1 LRTCISAIHAG
12 GMKTAFSCSPG
23 ERKIMNHF
31 MVRSFC
37 WHAKAAWICYAWSMD
52 SVLIRYHEI
61 ALKKGNRAYF
71 TELLKRNIL
80 ASVKDLGTKEIRS
93 LPARLLLT
101 FKHEIDPVLISQRI
115 GAVFGVANFSVVE
128 RTPKDVESL
137 RVRILDSLSGIR
149 FDSFRI
155 ETQRGDKTFPLTS
168 PEINRQLGAAVKEK
182 SGARVDLTNPELTI
196 TVEVLPQDAFFG
208 FNKLAGAGGLPV
220 GGSGR
225 LVALIS
231 GGFDSPVAAYRMM
244 QRGCRLIFVHFHGAP
259 YQDKTSQEKV
269 RDLVRTLT
277 RHQFQS
283 RLYFVPFGE
292 IQRQI
297 VASVGRPLRVVL
309 YRRMMLRI
317 AEAVA
322 GAEKAKALV
331 TGESLGQVA
340 SQTLQN
346 IAVIQQAATLPILR
360 PLVGMDKQ
368 EIVGQS
374 RRIGT
379 FDISSVPDQDCCQLF
394 VPKHPATKARPR
406 EVAAAESSLDVNAL
420 LRLGLDG
427 AVKEDFTFPPN
438 NE

>member
-1 LRTCISAIHAG
+1 
-12 GMKTAFSCSPG
+12 
-23 ERKIMNHF
+23 
-31 MVRSFC
+31 
-37 WHAKAAWICYAWSMD
+37 MD

-80 ASVKDLGTKEIRS
+80 AAVKDLGAKEIRS

-101 FKHEIDPVLISQRI
+101 FKNPVPSETITQRI
-115 GAVFGVANFSVVE
+115 SAVFGIANFSIVE
-128 RTPKDVESL
+128 RTAKDIEALRGRILESL
-137 RVRILDSLSGIR
+137 DGIR
-149 FDSFRI
+149 FGSFRV

-168 PEINRQLGAAVKEK
+168 PEINKQLGAAVKER
-182 SGARVDLTNPELTI
+182 SGARVDLTNAEFTI
-196 TVEVLPQDAFFG
+196 IVEILPHDAFFG
-208 FNKLAGAGGLPV
+208 FNKLPGAGGLPV
-220 GGSGR
+220 GASGR
-225 LVALIS
+225 LVSLIS

-283 RLYFVPFGE
+283 RLYVVPFGE

-297 VASVGRPLRVVL
+297 VAAVARPLRVVL

-317 AEAVA
+317 AEAIA
-322 GAEKAKALV
+322 RNEKAKALV

-340 SQTLQN
+340 SQTLEN
-346 IAVIQQAATLPILR
+346 MAVIQKAATLPILR

-368 EIVGQS
+368 EIVDQA

-379 FDISSVPDQDCCQLF
+379 FDISSIPDQDCCQLF
-394 VPKHPATKARPR
+394 VPKHPATKAGFR
-406 EVAAAESSLDVNAL
+406 EVEDAETSFDVKEL
-420 LRLGLDG
+420 LRLGIDG
-427 AVKEDFTFPPN
+427 AVKEDFTFPTI
-438 NE
+438 

>member
-1 LRTCISAIHAG
+1 
-12 GMKTAFSCSPG
+12 
-23 ERKIMNHF
+23 
-31 MVRSFC
+31 
-37 WHAKAAWICYAWSMD
+37 MD

-80 ASVKDLGTKEIRS
+80 TAVKDLGAKEIRS

-101 FKHEIDPVLISQRI
+101 FKNQVPSETISQRI
-115 GAVFGVANFSVVE
+115 SAVFGVANFSIVE
-128 RTPKDVESL
+128 RTAKDIEAL
-137 RVRILDSLSGIR
+137 RSGILAALDGLR
-149 FDSFRI
+149 FDSFRV

-182 SGARVDLTNPELTI
+182 SGARVDLTHPEFTV

-208 FNKLAGAGGLPV
+208 FDKIAGAGGLPV
-220 GGSGR
+220 GASGR
-225 LVALIS
+225 VVSLIS

-269 RDLVRTLT
+269 RDLVQTLT

-283 RLYFVPFGE
+283 RLYIVPFGE

-297 VASVGRPLRVVL
+297 VASVARPLRVVL

-317 AEAVA
+317 AEVVA
-322 GAEKAKALV
+322 RNEKAKALV

-340 SQTLQN
+340 SQTLDN
-346 IAVIQQAATLPILR
+346 IAVIQQAALLPILR

-368 EIVGQS
+368 EIIDQA

-379 FDISSVPDQDCCQLF
+379 FETSSIPDQDCCQLF
-394 VPKHPATKARPR
+394 VPKHPATKAQFR
-406 EVAAAESSLDVNAL
+406 EVEDAETSFDVKEL
-420 LRLGLDG
+420 VRLGLDN
-427 AVKEDFTFPPN
+427 AVKEDFSFPPADG
-438 NE
+438 